1 MSLSKCKFYLIF
13 STKVHFKLSCF
24 QFYIGHKIQ
33 YIQLFIGFLRIGSS
47 LTTALPFY
55 LYHSFICFIL
65 EKEQMFEF
73 RLKLSNNLS
82 DNLKTLFTYFWLT
95 CFQEFNCRNDCE
107 QRSLLVLSK
116 RDQALMNQRTLLS
129 LITQGIYEHIK
140 LFNIVVLNCIYLH
153 ISWP

>member
-1 MSLSKCKFYLIF
+1 MF
-13 STKVHFKLSCF
+13 SVLYWPQNTVHV
-24 QFYIGHKIQ
+24 HTV
-33 YIQLFIGFLRIGSS
+33 FIGFLRIGSS
-47 LTTALPFY
+47 PTTALPLY

-82 DNLKTLFTYFWLT
+82 DNLKTLFTYFRLN
-95 CFQEFNCRNDCE
+95 CFQEFNRRNDCE

-116 RDQALMNQRTLLS
+116 RDQALMNQQTLLS

-140 LFNIVVLNCIYLH
+140 LINIVVLYCIYLH
-153 ISWP
+153 IS